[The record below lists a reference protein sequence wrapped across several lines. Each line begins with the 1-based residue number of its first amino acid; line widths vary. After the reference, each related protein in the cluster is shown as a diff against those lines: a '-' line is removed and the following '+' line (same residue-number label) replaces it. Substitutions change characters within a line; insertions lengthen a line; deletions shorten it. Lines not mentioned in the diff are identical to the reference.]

1 MTEEPHRMLQT
12 ATEAA
17 RIGGAILLQEFGNLR
32 ESQVGLKGKGDYVT
46 ELDRRSE
53 QAIVQRIKKTFPDHA
68 FLAEESGEEA
78 RNSPYRW
85 IVDPLD
91 GTANYVQSI
100 PIYGISIALMKD
112 AEILTGVIYDPNRE
126 EMFWAEKGRGAFLNG
141 RPIHVSSKEDMAYS
155 MLASGFPWRSK
166 TLLDPYMRCFKQLF
180 LAAAG
185 IRRMGAATIDLAYTA
200 CGRFDGF
207 WEMRL
212 GPWDIAAGILLVQE
226 AGGVVTD
233 FSGGNGYLASG
244 NVVAG
249 NPAIQSQI
257 LDVTRRHLAGV
268 PKPSTKET

>member
-1 MTEEPHRMLQT
+1 
-12 ATEAA
+12 
-17 RIGGAILLQEFGNLR
+17 
-32 ESQVGLKGKGDYVT
+32 
-46 ELDRRSE
+46 
-53 QAIVQRIKKTFPDHA
+53 
-68 FLAEESGEEA
+68 
-78 RNSPYRW
+78 
-85 IVDPLD
+85 
-91 GTANYVQSI
+91 
-100 PIYGISIALMKD
+100 
-112 AEILTGVIYDPNRE
+112 
-126 EMFWAEKGRGAFLNG
+126 
-141 RPIHVSSKEDMAYS
+141 MAYS

-166 TLLDPYMRCFKQLF
+166 NRLDPYMRCFKQLF

-233 FSGGNGYLASG
+233 FSGGNGYLTSG

-249 NPAIQSQI
+249 NPATHAQI

-268 PKPSTKET
+268 PKPPTKET